1 MIPSFTKL
9 KVSGTGK
16 VTIRFS
22 EKLLIP
28 GKPEEIDSEV
38 LDLKIIQGTN
48 VDPKYLGFSWNLT
61 EFAIDNLKL

>member
-1 MIPSFTKL
+1 MIPYFSKL

-28 GKPEEIDSEV
+28 GKPEEINQDV
-38 LDLKIIQGTN
+38 LDLQL
-48 VDPKYLGFSWNLT
+48 V
-61 EFAIDNLKL
+61 

>member
-1 MIPSFTKL
+1 M
-9 KVSGTGK
+9 
-16 VTIRFS
+16 
-22 EKLLIP
+22 IP